1 MKIYLD
7 TSTIN
12 RIFDDQTKARIYLEA
27 AASLLIFT
35 LIEKNYFDLVSS
47 EVLIYENDKNPYE
60 ERKLFVSSIIKNA
73 KQFQKLDE
81 KILERAKEIEKLGIR
96 GLDALHLACAE
107 RAGVNYFL
115 TCDNKLIKRYRE
127 IILVKNPVEFVFNII
142 EEESK
147 NDK

>member
-107 RAGVNYFL
+107 RAGVNYFS
-115 TCDNKLIKRYRE
+115 TCDNKLIKRYRG

>member
-12 RIFDDQTKARIYLEA
+12 KIFDDQTKARIYLEA
-27 AASLLIFT
+27 TASLLIFS
-35 LIEKNYFDLVSS
+35 LIEKDYFELISS
-47 EVLIYENDKNPYE
+47 EVLTYENDRNPYE

-107 RAGVNYFL
+107 RAGAEYFL
-115 TCDNKLIKRYRE
+115 TCDNRIIKRYKG
-127 IILVKNPVEFVFNII
+127 IILVKNPVEFILNIL
-142 EEESK
+142 EEENK
-147 NDK
+147 ND

>member
-115 TCDNKLIKRYRE
+115 TCDNKLIKRYRG
-127 IILVKNPVEFVFNII
+127 IILVKNPVEFVFDII

>member
-27 AASLLIFT
+27 AALLLIFI

-47 EVLIYENDKNPYE
+47 EILIYENDKNPYE

-96 GLDALHLACAE
+96 GLDVH
-107 RAGVNYFL
+107 Y
-115 TCDNKLIKRYRE
+115 
-127 IILVKNPVEFVFNII
+127 ILPVPKEQ
-142 EEESK
+142 E
-147 NDK
+147 

>member
-115 TCDNKLIKRYRE
+115 TCDNKLIKRYRG

>member
-12 RIFDDQTKARIYLEA
+12 KIFDDQTKARIYLEA
-27 AASLLIFT
+27 TASLLIFS
-35 LIEKNYFDLVSS
+35 LIEKDYFELISS
-47 EVLIYENDKNPYE
+47 EVLTYENDRNPYE

-107 RAGVNYFL
+107 RAGAEYFL
-115 TCDNKLIKRYRE
+115 TCDNRIIKRYKG
-127 IILVKNPVEFVFNII
+127 IILVKNPVEFILNIL
-142 EEESK
+142 EEEYK
-147 NDK
+147 ND